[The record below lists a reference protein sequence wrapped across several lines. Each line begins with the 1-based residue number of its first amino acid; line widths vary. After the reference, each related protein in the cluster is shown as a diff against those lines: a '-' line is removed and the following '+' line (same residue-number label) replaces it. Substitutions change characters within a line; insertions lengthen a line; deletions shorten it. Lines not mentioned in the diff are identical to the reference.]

1 MQTND
6 EVIRATQASILLIG
20 AALIDCVT
28 IIETVVTFIADTY
41 RSMLLCT
48 IELAVRGTLDIL
60 ISAVHTVS
68 RLLDDLGGT

>member
-6 EVIRATQASILLIG
+6 EVVRATQASILAVG
-20 AALIDCVT
+20 AAMIDSIT
-28 IIETVVTFIADTY
+28 IIETVVTFVLDTY

-60 ISAVHTVS
+60 VGAVELVSA
-68 RLLDDLGGT
+68 GTRHMPFG

>member
-6 EVIRATQASILLIG
+6 EVVRATQASILAVG
-20 AALIDCVT
+20 AAMIDSIT
-28 IIETVVTFIADTY
+28 IIETVVTFVLDTY

-60 ISAVHTVS
+60 VGAVELVSAGI
-68 RLLDDLGGT
+68 RPMPFG